1 MMAYDEELA
10 DRIRAMLSERT
21 DVTEKKMFGGLAF
34 LLGGHMAVC
43 ASRVGGVMV
52 RVDPDQYEKLL
63 ATTKA
68 TAFEMRS
75 REVTGWV
82 RVASDDVR
90 TTRQLAPWVNRGT
103 VAAAALPPKKAA
115 KRTKA

>member
-1 MMAYDEELA
+1 MAYDEELA
-10 DRIRAMLSERT
+10 DRIRALLSERD
-21 DVTEKKMFGGLAF
+21 DVSEKKMFGGLAF

-63 ATTKA
+63 TTTKA
-68 TAFEMRS
+68 TAFEMRG

-82 RVASDDVR
+82 RLAGDDVR
-90 TTRQLAPWVNRGT
+90 TERQLAPWVTRGT
-103 VAAAALPPKKAA
+103 TAAAALPPKKAVTRR
-115 KRTKA
+115 KT

>member
-1 MMAYDEELA
+1 MAYDEELA
-10 DRIRAMLSERT
+10 DRIRALVPG
-21 DVTEKKMFGGLAF
+21 DAVEKKMFGGLAF
-34 LLGGHMAVC
+34 LIGGHMAVC

-68 TAFEMRS
+68 APFEMRG

-82 RVASDDVR
+82 RLASDDVR
-90 TTRQLAPWVNRGT
+90 TKRQLAPWVARGT
-103 VAAAALPPKKAA
+103 AAAAALPPKKAGT
-115 KRTKA
+115 RTRA